1 MQLKQEGTRVIAA
14 SSGTTSR
21 LESSI
26 AKGIHLSLFPIGQK
40 SHENKL
46 FEKSVF
52 LLPPN
57 N

>member
-26 AKGIHLSLFPIGQK
+26 EMTSQVPKDSQSIHFPIGEFINSQ
-40 SHENKL
+40 
-46 FEKSVF
+46 
-52 LLPPN
+52 
-57 N
+57 